1 MHGSL
6 REESRPTMTN
16 ATSST
21 ASAPKKNGA
30 LSLFLRVGLSFG
42 LLVWIFS
49 KIDMQHT
56 WSVIQSADIGL
67 MIWAAVVFF
76 SINVIV
82 LARWI
87 IFIHALQLDV
97 PFWTIT
103 KWFFIGLFCGLF
115 LPTAVGGDVVKT
127 IGLARRAA
135 QKPKV
140 FASVVL
146 DRLSGFAGIVIIAA
160 AMFVIGYHS
169 IPDRSV
175 GLSIVMMTLASLG
188 LTTVLFSHR
197 IYSFC
202 CRLFDRWPALK
213 ESFMNV
219 HYDIVLMKGKLRE
232 GLWTILLSCAAQ
244 VILAYVYFLV
254 AQALHQNVNFF
265 YFMIFSPLVCVA
277 TSLPSIGGL
286 GVREMG
292 WAYLLAKVGVAQGV
306 AVSISLINFL
316 FMVGVGL
323 IGGVMY
329 VSTLFDRRVQ
339 PDQAQLNVGAKK
351 A

>member
-1 MHGSL
+1 MTKAQA
-6 REESRPTMTN
+6 ESPKN
-16 ATSST
+16 KT
-21 ASAPKKNGA
+21 A
-30 LSLFLRVGLSFG
+30 SLFLRVILSFG
-42 LLVWIFS
+42 LLGWIFS

-56 WSVIQSADIGL
+56 WSVIQGADL
-67 MIWAAVVFF
+67 KQMAWAAVVFF
-76 SINVIV
+76 GINLII
-82 LARWI
+82 LLRWI
-87 IFIHALQLDV
+87 ILIKALDLEV
-97 PFWTIT
+97 PFWTVT

-146 DRLSGFAGIVIIAA
+146 DRLSGFAGIVVVATV
-160 AMFVIGYHS
+160 MFVLGYHS

-175 GLSIVMMTLASLG
+175 GLSIVFMTLASLA
-188 LTTVLFSHR
+188 LTVMLFSHR
-197 IYSFC
+197 VYSFC
-202 CRLFDRWPALK
+202 CRLFNHWPQLK
-213 ESFMNV
+213 ESIMSV
-219 HYDIVLMKGKLRE
+219 HYDIVLMKDKIGE
-232 GLWTILLSCAAQ
+232 GILTILLSCLTQ
-244 VILAYVYFLV
+244 IILAYVYFLV
-254 AQALHQNVNFF
+254 AKALHQNVDFF

-292 WAYLLAKVGVAQGV
+292 WKILLAKVGVLPGV
-306 AVSISLINFL
+306 AVSISLINFV

-329 VSTLFDRRVQ
+329 VTTFSDRRVQ
-339 PDQAQLNVGAKK
+339 PHQEELDAGPKK
-351 A
+351 S